1 MAKRLE
7 TKVQVQTRKKIKG
20 HRQLQVKHD
29 EKQVRERQEEGAIGR
44 KTDELTTSEERKQA

>member
-29 EKQVRERQEEGAIGR
+29 EKQVRERQEEGGSR
-44 KTDELTTSEERKQA
+44 TKNRRTDDE